1 MIISIAS
8 GKGGTGKT
16 TIATNLALSLENVQL
31 LDCDVE
37 EPNAHIF
44 LKPEIKIQT
53 PVCIP
58 VPRVDETKCDYCGKC
73 AEFCEFNAFAVFNK
87 QIMIFPELCHG
98 CGGCLLVCP
107 KNAMV
112 ENYKEVGVVKKG
124 VARDIEFVYG
134 ELKLG
139 EPMAVPV
146 IRKVKEEIDEN
157 KTVII
162 DASPG
167 TSCPVIAAVH
177 GSDYCILVTEP
188 TPFGLHDL
196 GLAVETLRKMK
207 IPFGVVINCDG
218 IGDQKVQEYC
228 KKEGIPL
235 LLKIPMDRR
244 IAELYSRG
252 IPFVLEMPKWKDKF
266 LELFDAVQ
274 IHT

>member
-1 MIISIAS
+1 MKIAVAS

-16 TIATNLALSLENVQL
+16 TISTNLALSLENVQL

-44 LKPEIKIQT
+44 LKPEIKKQT
-53 PVCIP
+53 PVYIP
-58 VPRVDETKCDYCGKC
+58 VPKIDKNKCDYCGKC
-73 AEFCEFNAFAVFNK
+73 AEFCEFNAIAVFNK
-87 QIMIFPELCHG
+87 QAMVFSDLCHG

-107 KNAMV
+107 KNAIA
-112 ENYKEVGVVKKG
+112 EEYKEIGVIKKG

-134 ELKLG
+134 ELNIG

-146 IRKVKEEIDEN
+146 IRRVKDEIDKD
-157 KTVII
+157 KTVNI

-167 TSCPVIAAVH
+167 ASCPVIAAVH

-196 GLAVETLRKMK
+196 RLAVETMREMD
-207 IPFGVVINCDG
+207 IPLGVIINCDG

-228 KKEGIPL
+228 KKESIPI

-252 IPFVLEMPKWKDKF
+252 IPFVLEMPEWKEKF
-266 LELFDAVQ
+266 LEVFDAIK
-274 IHT
+274 IHA

>member
-274 IHT
+274 IHA